1 MGDTTTLSK
10 EQLIKLAP
18 YQYAEIKTK
27 IPFLIMSQME
37 NFAQQWHLN

>member
-10 EQLIKLAP
+10 LIKLAP

-37 NFAQQWHLN
+37 NFAQQ